1 MALIVLCTIG
11 EVVII
16 VSLVTD
22 GLPHI
27 RKKDNFGNAGYSRHQ
42 LKRITAS
49 VIRKDRRRARYGI
62 NA

>member
-1 MALIVLCTIG
+1 MALIVMCTIG

-22 GLPHI
+22 GLPHR
-27 RKKDNFGNAGYSRHQ
+27 RKKEHFWNAGYSRRQ

>member
-22 GLPHI
+22 GLPHR
-27 RKKDNFGNAGYSRHQ
+27 RKKEHFWNA
-42 LKRITAS
+42 
-49 VIRKDRRRARYGI
+49 
-62 NA
+62 